1 MSSVL
6 IVEDDPNTQLAV
18 SAMLEELGHAD
29 VSVVKDGI
37 EALAALNQE
46 TPPLMFLDIMMPR
59 MDGIEVLKELR
70 RGSAPRPVH
79 IIVMSAYANK
89 ADREAVKQLGADQF
103 LSKPF
108 TLNQLEA
115 VLGNVEPVS

>member
-1 MSSVL
+1 MNPVL

-18 SAMLEELGHAD
+18 AAMLEELGHPD
-29 VSVVKDGI
+29 VSVVNDGV
-37 EALAALNQE
+37 EALDALNQV

-59 MDGIEVLKELR
+59 MDGIELLKELR

-79 IIVMSAYANK
+79 IIVMSAHANK

-108 TLNQLEA
+108 TLDQLEA
-115 VLGNVEPVS
+115 ALGNVGSLS

>member
-1 MSSVL
+1 MNRVL

-18 SAMLEELGHAD
+18 AAMLEELGHPD
-29 VSVVKDGI
+29 VSVVKDGV
-37 EALAALNQE
+37 EALDALNQA

-59 MDGIEVLKELR
+59 MDGIELLKELR

-79 IIVMSAYANK
+79 IIVMSAHANK

-108 TLNQLEA
+108 TLDQLEA
-115 VLGNVEPVS
+115 ALGNVGSLS